1 MKLKKKIC
9 IINPNTSS
17 KMTSGIGKVA
27 KKIISSKKEF
37 EPLVALNP
45 TSSRMPGKPS

>member
-17 KMTSGIGKVA
+17 EMTSGIGKVA
-27 KKIISSKKEF
+27 KKDI
-37 EPLVALNP
+37 PC
-45 TSSRMPGKPS
+45 GKQLSFSDVK